1 MACCGV
7 FQIWGGRYILCI
19 YLSIHPSIEALA
31 TAHWKSQPRCVR
43 RSWHSTADP
52 ERTSRVESDRV
63 QKLRNEIFPS
73 IARVL
78 YIFLCQRLSVYDDL
92 ISKFFL
98 RLPHTHIPPSPFCP
112 NDDDDDD
119 FILYTDCAPVSWNFR
134 WSVRHDGWHIF
145 VQFARRTSSTFSFN
159 PRTPLLKQR
168 GPYIVLH
175 PCLDN

>member
-1 MACCGV
+1 MCAPKLT
-7 FQIWGGRYILCI
+7 Q
-19 YLSIHPSIEALA
+19 
-31 TAHWKSQPRCVR
+31 
-43 RSWHSTADP
+43 HSTADP
-52 ERTSRVESDRV
+52 ERTSRVESNRV

-134 WSVRHDGWHIF
+134 WSDTMDG
-145 VQFARRTSSTFSFN
+145 TFSYNSPDGLVARF
-159 PRTPLLKQR
+159 RSIRALLF
-168 GPYIVLH
+168 
-175 PCLDN
+175 